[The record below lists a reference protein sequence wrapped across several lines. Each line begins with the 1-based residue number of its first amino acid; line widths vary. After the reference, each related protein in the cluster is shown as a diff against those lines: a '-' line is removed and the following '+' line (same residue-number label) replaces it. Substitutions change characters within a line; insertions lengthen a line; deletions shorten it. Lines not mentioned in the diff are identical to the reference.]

1 MCISV
6 PGGTKTSDTRATQ
19 AAGARAE
26 RAVLRCAADRDERRA
41 PDPRAARGR
50 GDAREHCGRTAHAEG
65 AAGALGRGAR
75 RWSGRRDWSAAAALA
90 ARRRARHRLGRTR
103 PRRPPAVAAHLQR
116 RAPGRVLLRRS
127 RPGPR
132 RLLDCACRPQPERTE
147 CQRHAGRGLLRL
159 RC

>member
-6 PGGTKTSDTRATQ
+6 PGGAEASDPRATQ
-19 AAGARAE
+19 ASDARAE
-26 RAVLRCAADRDERRA
+26 RAVLRRAADRDERGA

-50 GDAREHCGRTAHAEG
+50 GDTFEHCGRAAHAEG
-65 AAGALGRGAR
+65 AAGAFGRGAR

-103 PRRPPAVAAHLQR
+103 PRRPPAAAAHLQR
-116 RAPGRVLLRRS
+116 RAPGRVLLLRS

-132 RLLDCACRPQPERTE
+132 RLHDCARPQPERTE
-147 CQRHAGRGLLRL
+147 CQRRAGRGLLRL